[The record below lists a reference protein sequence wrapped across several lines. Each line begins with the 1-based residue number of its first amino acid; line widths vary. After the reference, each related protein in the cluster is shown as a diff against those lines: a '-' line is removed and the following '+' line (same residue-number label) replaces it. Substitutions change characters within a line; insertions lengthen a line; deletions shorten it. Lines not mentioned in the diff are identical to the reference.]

1 MRKIIF
7 IFLSVLTI
15 AGCRMD
21 TNVELYLGDVLDVAR
36 QNGSPLTSTGS
47 LSIHVISSD
56 ECEKNKFEI
65 IKIVS
70 KYIDNVVDQG
80 CIERDMNDFL
90 ELSVDYAISTQNEGS
105 LIQLLVSS
113 DENSYSVDYVMNRGK
128 FDSLNAEVA
137 RIFST
142 DIEIDKS
149 FISLTV
155 INDQKR
161 IYVINISSAF
171 VDGKP
176 VIMGYTSLKKRGSV
190 DMVFSDVHSSKLSSS
205 NRVNLVSI
213 EK

>member
-1 MRKIIF
+1 
-7 IFLSVLTI
+7 
-15 AGCRMD
+15 MD
-21 TNVELYLGDVLDVAR
+21 TSVELYLGDVLDAVR
-36 QNGSPLTSTGS
+36 QDGSPLTSTGR

-56 ECEKNKFEI
+56 DCEKNKFEI

-80 CIERDMNDFL
+80 CKAIEMSDFL
-90 ELSVDYAISTQNEGS
+90 ELSVDYPISKRNEGS

-128 FDSLNAEVA
+128 FDSLNSEVS
-137 RIFST
+137 RIFSE

-149 FISLTV
+149 SISLTV
-155 INDQKR
+155 INDLKR
-161 IYVINISSAF
+161 SYTINISSAF

-176 VIMGYTSLKKRGSV
+176 VIMGHKSLKKRGSV

-205 NRVNLVSI
+205 DRVHLVSI